1 MTGGDPGRPETYRD
15 RPWWRAIGIL
25 LMLPIGLILILVII
39 FFFGGRASFGSGW
52 WFIVIVVFFF
62 LLIFRISYRRSRRR
76 YWMQQ
81 RQGQNE
87 PMRIL
92 QERYARGEITKERF
106 DQMSQDLLQRR
117 YP

>member
-1 MTGGDPGRPETYRD
+1 MTGGDPEGRGPYRD

-25 LMLPIGLILILVII
+25 LMLPIGLVLILVIV
-39 FFFGGRASFGSGW
+39 FLLGGRASFGSGW
-52 WFIVIVVFFF
+52 WFIVIAVFFF

-76 YWMQQ
+76 YWMQG
-81 RQGQNE
+81 RKGQNE
-87 PMRIL
+87 LIRIL

-106 DQMSQDLLQRR
+106 DQMSQDLQRRR

>member
-1 MTGGDPGRPETYRD
+1 MTGGYPGGRESYRD

-25 LMLPIGLILILVII
+25 LMLPIGLVLILVIV
-39 FFFGGRASFGSGW
+39 FLLGGRASFGSGW
-52 WFIVIVVFFF
+52 WFIVIAVFFF

-81 RQGQNE
+81 RPDQNE

-92 QERYARGEITKERF
+92 QERYDRGEITRERF
-106 DQMSQDLLQRR
+106 DQMSQDLQHRR

>member
-1 MTGGDPGRPETYRD
+1 MTDDGPERRESYRD
-15 RPWWRAIGIL
+15 RPWGRAIGIL
-25 LMLPIGLILILVII
+25 LMFPIGLILLLVVI
-39 FFFGGRASFGSGW
+39 FFFGGRASFGTGW
-52 WFIVIVVFFF
+52 WFVLVVIFFF

-76 YWMQQ
+76 YWMQHHQ
-81 RQGQNE
+81 DQNE

-106 DQMSQDLLQRR
+106 DQMSRDLQQRR